1 MNKGLICIAAA
12 AFSFHS
18 VFAQPV
24 IVQGPQS
31 RTAAEGAP
39 VGFSVQA
46 EGSGALRYQWQ
57 FNGADI
63 PRAVGRAISFV
74 ATSSRAGSYNVV
86 VRDASGNASRS
97 SPAQLQVQKRPVIV
111 LQPRSTVV
119 GEHQTAVFDV
129 RLNES
134 GPYSAVQWRHHSPQ
148 EPNHPIP
155 PGSANGVNTF
165 HLEVPNS
172 NNNGTYN
179 GLYWVC
185 ITNGV
190 GWTVSR
196 RASLTVVGPPRLTA
210 EPQDRAVRQG
220 GTASF
225 SVAIAPDAAGP
236 KTRQWYKD
244 GQILPGRTGRAV
256 TIYNAQPDDQG
267 FYYCVV
273 SSMGG
278 TTTSY
283 AARLTVY

>member
-12 AFSFHS
+12 TLSFPAL
-18 VFAQPV
+18 FAQPV
-24 IVQGPQS
+24 IIQNPQS
-31 RTAAEGAP
+31 RTTVEGAS

-46 EGSGALRYQWQ
+46 QGSGALRYQWQ
-57 FNGADI
+57 YNGADI

-74 ATSSRAGSYNVV
+74 ATASRAGNYSVM
-86 VRDASGNASRS
+86 VRDASGNASS
-97 SPAQLQVQKRPVIV
+97 SHPAQLQVQKRPFIV
-111 LQPRSTVV
+111 LQPRNVIV

-134 GPYSAVQWRHHSPQ
+134 GPYSTIQWRHHSPQ

-155 PGSANGVNTF
+155 PGAANGVNSF
-165 HLEVPNS
+165 HLEIPNCS
-172 NNNGTYN
+172 NNGTYN
-179 GLYWVC
+179 GLYWIC
-185 ITNGV
+185 ITNSV

-210 EPQDRAVRQG
+210 EPQDRTVRHG

-225 SVAIAPDAAGP
+225 SIAIAPDAAGP
-236 KTRQWYKD
+236 KSRQWHKD

-256 TIYNAQPDDQG
+256 TIFNAQPDDQG

-283 AARLTVY
+283 GARLTVY